1 MGGIV
6 LLASS
11 ASEAEAS
18 SILLHPVKRRIIISY
33 IFLSAVYPPIAQF
46 SIIKNLPAVSHLM
59 KYNHSDHICVT
70 RDDLFVDEKKR
81 KGAVA
86 RFFVQ
91 QPLFALGVFNEP
103 LARGKRNKAKRKEQ
117 LGESAA
123 ALFSLNC
130 RGAGFPSP
138 YGDMVLKLGASPTN
152 LYPSTCFRPLTG
164 IWF

>member
-1 MGGIV
+1 M
-6 LLASS
+6 LASS

-46 SIIKNLPAVSHLM
+46 SIIKNLPAVSQLM

-130 RGAGFPSP
+130 RGAVFPSP

>member
-1 MGGIV
+1 MTF
-6 LLASS
+6 LLM
-11 ASEAEAS
+11 
-18 SILLHPVKRRIIISY
+18 R
-33 IFLSAVYPPIAQF
+33 
-46 SIIKNLPAVSHLM
+46 
-59 KYNHSDHICVT
+59 
-70 RDDLFVDEKKR
+70 KKR

-130 RGAGFPSP
+130 RGAVFPSP

>member
-1 MGGIV
+1 
-6 LLASS
+6 
-11 ASEAEAS
+11 
-18 SILLHPVKRRIIISY
+18 
-33 IFLSAVYPPIAQF
+33 
-46 SIIKNLPAVSHLM
+46 M

-117 LGESAA
+117 LGESVA
-123 ALFSLNC
+123 ALFL
-130 RGAGFPSP
+130 RIVV
-138 YGDMVLKLGASPTN
+138 VL
-152 LYPSTCFRPLTG
+152 YFRPLTG